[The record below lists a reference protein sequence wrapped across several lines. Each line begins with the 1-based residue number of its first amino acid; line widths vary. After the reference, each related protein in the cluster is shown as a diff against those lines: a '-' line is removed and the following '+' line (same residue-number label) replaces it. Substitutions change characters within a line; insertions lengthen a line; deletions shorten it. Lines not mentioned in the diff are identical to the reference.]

1 MQYIDYQSVL
11 DAALKPFDNQGFTII
26 AVYGGGAI
34 LTHDNT
40 VVNAFREDETT
51 ITNIHRACI
60 AYMNRNSLEN
70 TLPMPRVFISGR
82 N

>member
-11 DAALKPFDNQGFTII
+11 DAALKPYDNQGFTIV
-26 AVYGGGAI
+26 AVDGGGAI
-34 LTHDNT
+34 LIHDNT
-40 VVNAFREDETT
+40 VVKAFLEDETT

-60 AYMNRNSLEN
+60 AYMNRNSLEH
-70 TLPMPRVFISGR
+70 TLPISRVFISGR